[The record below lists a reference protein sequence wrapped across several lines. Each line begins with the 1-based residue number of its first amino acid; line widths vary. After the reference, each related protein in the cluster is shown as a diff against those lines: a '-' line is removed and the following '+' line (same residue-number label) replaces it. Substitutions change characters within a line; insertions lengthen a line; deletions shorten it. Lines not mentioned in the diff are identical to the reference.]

1 MNEPSARI
9 TADRTQRIYV
19 VEGESLIVS
28 PERAEALAGF
38 CTVAEAWPAELTPA
52 PEPEDRIVRNKK
64 K

>member
-1 MNEPSARI
+1 MNEPTVRI

-38 CTVAEAWPAELTPA
+38 CTVAEAWPKDAA